1 MDNWQRAT
9 VKVRSIV
16 WCKEVE
22 PDPGEMAAR
31 YGARDRCSRLARAA
45 GLLPLRQP
53 AGRCGGAS
61 EMRPQPVTAAAYH
74 VPADRPLLISRCCAN
89 RGGLV
94 VPNASQLPSRPLQ

>member
-53 AGRCGGAS
+53 AGRYGGEQGQVARVKCARS
-61 EMRPQPVTAAAYH
+61 
-74 VPADRPLLISRCCAN
+74 PL
-89 RGGLV
+89 
-94 VPNASQLPSRPLQ
+94 LPSRPVHSSGP